1 MIHRLTGK
9 IDVEVGK
16 QYATLFS
23 CKSGTWLLQLY
34 SVMNKI
40 FGKPLQPRKI
50 IDNPSDDSLRA
61 WALQHG
67 GVITEFGNL
76 SVITRVRHRMAKLTE
91 VIMGEPDPDDL
102 ELINNVLDYL
112 KGKEVIMLDR
122 TMCMTPG
129 FKKSCRLYVT
139 AEYARLPLMWG
150 NTLFLP
156 EGKEPDF
163 VSIAVPEWEE
173 KRVLV
178 FPEMGLTII
187 LGSDYKGEQK
197 KAMLRQVMYWAK
209 TEGNLGLHA
218 ASKILRVKRDDQ
230 LRDFGFLLF
239 GLSGTGKTSLS
250 CHSHW
255 LGFPET
261 VVIRQDDVV
270 ILKRDGTAVGTEDS
284 FYIKTESLEPGS
296 QPLLYAAA
304 LSPRAIL
311 ENVCV
316 SRETGTVDFF
326 NSDLTSNG
334 RAMVKRR
341 DIAFTDDQID
351 IGKIDFILFITRRH
365 DILPPVVRLT
375 PEWAAAAFML
385 GESVETSAGDP
396 AEAGK
401 ALRVVGTNPFI
412 VGSHAEEGN
421 MFLSILRQNPGI
433 QCFVLNTGNVGGMVR
448 GQKITVKDSVK
459 IIEMIA
465 KDKIIWR
472 WDDFWGYDVPSE
484 IPGVDLERF
493 EPRNYYSDEQKER
506 LSHDLKTER
515 LGWLSQFPSLDQ
527 DILNAVKR

>member
-1 MIHRLTGK
+1 MK
-9 IDVEVGK
+9 
-16 QYATLFS
+16 
-23 CKSGTWLLQLY
+23 
-34 SVMNKI
+34 KI
-40 FGKPLQPRKI
+40 FGRPFQPKKI
-50 IDNPSDDSLRA
+50 VDNPSDESLRA
-61 WALQHG
+61 WALEHG

-76 SVITRVRHRMAKLTE
+76 SVVTSVRHRMAKLTE
-91 VIMGEPDPDDL
+91 VIMGAPEADDL
-102 ELINNVLDYL
+102 ELIDNVLGYL
-112 KGKEVIMLDR
+112 KDKEMLMLDR
-122 TMCMTPG
+122 TMCMAPG
-129 FKKSCRLYVT
+129 FKKGCRLYVT
-139 AEYARLPLMWG
+139 DQYARLPLMWG
-150 NTLFLP
+150 NTLFPP
-156 EGKEPDF
+156 EGGEPDF
-163 VSIAVPEWEE
+163 VTIAIPEWPE
-173 KRVLV
+173 KKVLV
-178 FPEMGLTII
+178 FPEMGLTIV

-218 ASKILRVKRDDQ
+218 AGKILRVKRNGQ
-230 LRDFGFLLF
+230 LKDFGFLLF

-270 ILKRDGTAVGTEDS
+270 ILKKDGTAVGTEDS
-284 FYIKTESLEPGS
+284 FYIKTDGLEPGS

-316 SRETGTVDFF
+316 NAETGKVDFF

-351 IGKIDFILFITRRH
+351 LGKIDFILFITRRN

-396 AEAGK
+396 SAAGK
-401 ALRVVGTNPFI
+401 QLRVVGTNPFI
-412 VGSHAEEGN
+412 VGSHTEEGN
-421 MFLSILRQNPGI
+421 IFLDILRHNPGI
-433 QCFVLNTGNVGGMVR
+433 QCFILNTGKVGGMER
-448 GQKITVKDSVK
+448 GQNIKVRDSVK

-465 KDKIIWR
+465 KDKISWR
-472 WDDFWGYDVPSE
+472 KDDYWGYEVPTA
-484 IPGVDLERF
+484 IPGVELERF
-493 EPRNYYSDEQKER
+493 QPENYYSEDQMER
-506 LSHDLKTER
+506 LSAELKGQR
-515 LGWLSQFPSLDQ
+515 VDWLSQFPLLDPA
-527 DILNAVKR
+527 ILKIMEE

>member
-1 MIHRLTGK
+1 
-9 IDVEVGK
+9 
-16 QYATLFS
+16 
-23 CKSGTWLLQLY
+23 
-34 SVMNKI
+34 
-40 FGKPLQPRKI
+40 
-50 IDNPSDDSLRA
+50 
-61 WALQHG
+61 
-67 GVITEFGNL
+67 
-76 SVITRVRHRMAKLTE
+76 
-91 VIMGEPDPDDL
+91 MGDPEPDDL

-112 KGKEVIMLDR
+112 KDQEMIMLDR

-150 NTLFLP
+150 NTLFP
-156 EGKEPDF
+156 TEGKEPDF
-163 VSIAVPEWEE
+163 ISIAVPEWKE
-173 KRVLV
+173 KKVLV
-178 FPEMGLTII
+178 FPEMGLTIV

-209 TEGNLGLHA
+209 TGGNLGLHA
-218 ASKILRVKRDDQ
+218 AGKILKVKRDDQ

-270 ILKRDGTAVGTEDS
+270 VLKRDGTAVGTEDS

-316 SRETGTVDFF
+316 SPKTGKVDFF
-326 NSDLTSNG
+326 NDDLTSNG

-351 IGKIDFILFITRRH
+351 IGKVDFILFITRRH

-412 VGSHAEEGN
+412 VGSHTEEGN
-421 MFLSILRQNPGI
+421 MFLSILRQNPDI
-433 QCFVLNTGNVGGMVR
+433 RCFILNTGNVGGMER
-448 GQKITVKDSVK
+448 GQKIKV
-459 IIEMIA
+459 
-465 KDKIIWR
+465 
-472 WDDFWGYDVPSE
+472 
-484 IPGVDLERF
+484 
-493 EPRNYYSDEQKER
+493 
-506 LSHDLKTER
+506 
-515 LGWLSQFPSLDQ
+515 
-527 DILNAVKR
+527 